1 MAAVTILRGG
11 LLKKETAV
19 GIRIAWRPAGF
30 SKLLQP
36 RSYTLLRAWFSS
48 LRAHLAMETV
58 LPAEGTWQLRSKGHR
73 CARTTTPAP
82 AAWRHS
88 SFEIRAYSGC
98 SFVTL
103 AWEKRQERSTVGS
116 SFFIFLN
123 FFKNIFINF
132 WKYWWFT
139 TTLLFSVVQ
148 KGIQIYIYTYT
159 CSSDSLPIKV
169 TKLCQPKPNTELVCN
184 IE

>member
-11 LLKKETAV
+11 LLKKETGV
-19 GIRIAWRPAGF
+19 GIRITWRPAGF
-30 SKLLQP
+30 SKLLKP
-36 RSYTLLRAWFSS
+36 RGYTLLRAWFSS
-48 LRAHLAMETV
+48 LRAHLVMNTV
-58 LPAEGTWQLRSKGHR
+58 LPGEGTWQLRSKGHR

-88 SFEIRAYSGC
+88 SLEIHAYSGC

-116 SFFIFLN
+116 SFKKFYQFL
-123 FFKNIFINF
+123 KVLMI
-132 WKYWWFT
+132 YT
-139 TTLLFSVVQ
+139 AMLFSLVQ

-159 CSSDSLPIKV
+159 CSSASVPIEV
-169 TKLCQPKPNTELVCN
+169 TKLCQPKQYRIGL
-184 IE
+184 